1 MKVISLFL
9 AACLAVLGAA
19 SKAVTEQPSGKAM
32 TLKGAETLCNLSHT
46 LRAVSAKTQDKQKK
60 ATAMVDKFRE
70 WRHRHGV
77 KGRTWKAIVQ
87 GLEKIGVVNG
97 SDMEIIKK
105 TYAEMEKI
113 MNNTDKALQV
123 MDSSFLNIV
132 RVSYH
137 VVNASLSIGQVLRD
151 LVVLFEKTKGSDD
164 NDWCCLVK
172 EKTAS
177 SGEGSRCGS
186 GGGHDGKHELASA
199 PEECNMSVI
208 KDMSD
213 DGIFATLDKYTNNQE
228 VELTVNASPNCWIM
242 GTEEVANGGAG
253 SFIVGTTGGFVTYSQ
268 DSDVILKS
276 SDMVLKLISNYTSIR
291 DGYESITQQYR
302 DVEPTLTSFSEHEN
316 KLKKLLT
323 QSPMVGRYFKE
334 NGRKRKGSVDDDD
347 VIDEEGFTMRKQ
359 HTLMG
364 LIFFAAIL
372 VM

>member
-1 MKVISLFL
+1 MKVVSLFL
-9 AACLAVLGAA
+9 AACLVILGAA

-32 TLKGAETLCNLSHT
+32 TLKGAETLCNLSHA
-46 LRAVSAKTQDKQKK
+46 LRVVGAKTQDKQKN
-60 ATAMVDKFRE
+60 ATEMVDKFRE
-70 WRHRHGV
+70 WRHQHGV

-87 GLEKIGVVNG
+87 GLEKIGVVNE
-97 SDMEIIKK
+97 SYMEGIKK
-105 TYAEMEKI
+105 TYAKMEKI

-123 MDSSFLNIV
+123 MDTSFLNIV

-151 LVVLFEKTKGSDD
+151 LVVLFEQTKGSE
-164 NDWCCLVK
+164 NSWCCLVK
-172 EKTAS
+172 TAS
-177 SGEGSRCGS
+177 SGNGCGS
-186 GGGHDGKHELASA
+186 DGKRELASA
-199 PEECNMSVI
+199 PEECNMSVT

-213 DGIFATLDKYTNNQE
+213 DGVLTTLNNYKTDQP
-228 VELTVNASPNCWIM
+228 VELTDNNSAKCWIM

-268 DSDVILKS
+268 GSAVIMKS

-302 DVEPTLTSFSEHEN
+302 DVEPTLTSFAELEN

-323 QSPMVGRYFKE
+323 QSPMVRRYFKE
-334 NGRKRKGSVDDDD
+334 NGRKRKGTVGDDD

-364 LIFFAAIL
+364 LMAFAAVL

>member
-1 MKVISLFL
+1 MKVVSLFL
-9 AACLAVLGAA
+9 AAWLVILGAS

-32 TLKGAETLCNLSHT
+32 TLKGAETLCNLSHA

-60 ATAMVDKFRE
+60 ATTMVDKFRE

-123 MDSSFLNIV
+123 MDASFLNIV

-151 LVVLFEKTKGSDD
+151 LVVLFEQTKGSND

-172 EKTAS
+172 EKAAS
-177 SGEGSRCGS
+177 SGNGCGS
-186 GGGHDGKHELASA
+186 GSGSGSDGKRELASA
-199 PEECNMSVI
+199 PEECNMSVT

-213 DGIFATLDKYTNNQE
+213 DGIFATLDKYKTNQP
-228 VELTVNASPNCWIM
+228 VELTTDNSTKCWIM
-242 GTEEVANGGAG
+242 GTEDVANGGAG
-253 SFIVGTTGGFVTYSQ
+253 SFIVGTTGGFVTYKK
-268 DSDVILKS
+268 DSTVTIMS
-276 SDMVLKLISNYTSIR
+276 SGMVLKLISNYTLIR
-291 DGYESITQQYR
+291 DEYESITKLYVN
-302 DVEPTLTSFSEHEN
+302 VEPTLTSFSEHEN
-316 KLKKLLT
+316 KRKGLLT
-323 QSPMVGRYFKE
+323 QNPMVRRYYKE
-334 NGRKRKGSVDDDD
+334 NGRKRNGSVDDDD

-364 LIFFAAIL
+364 LMVFAAVL

>member
-1 MKVISLFL
+1 MKVVSLFL
-9 AACLAVLGAA
+9 AACLAVLGAV
-19 SKAVTEQPSGKAM
+19 SKAVTGQPSGKAM
-32 TLKGAETLCNLSHT
+32 TLKGAETLCNLSHA
-46 LRAVSAKTQDKQKK
+46 LRAVSAKTQDKQKN
-60 ATAMVDKFRE
+60 ATEMVDKFRE

-77 KGRTWKAIVQ
+77 KGRTWRAIVQ
-87 GLEKIGVVNG
+87 GLEKIGVVNE
-97 SDMEIIKK
+97 SYMEGIKK

-123 MDSSFLNIV
+123 MDTSFLNIV

-151 LVVLFEKTKGSDD
+151 LVVLFEQTKGSG
-164 NDWCCLVK
+164 NNWCCLVK

-177 SGEGSRCGS
+177 SGNGCGS
-186 GGGHDGKHELASA
+186 GSGSGSDGKHELAEA
-199 PEECNMSVI
+199 PEECNMSVT

-213 DGIFATLDKYTNNQE
+213 YGILATLDKYTNNQD

-268 DSDVILKS
+268 GSAVILKS
-276 SDMVLKLISNYTSIR
+276 GDMVLKLISNYTSIR
-291 DGYESITQQYR
+291 DGYESITKQYR

-323 QSPMVGRYFKE
+323 QSPMVRRYFKE

-364 LIFFAAIL
+364 LMAFAAVL